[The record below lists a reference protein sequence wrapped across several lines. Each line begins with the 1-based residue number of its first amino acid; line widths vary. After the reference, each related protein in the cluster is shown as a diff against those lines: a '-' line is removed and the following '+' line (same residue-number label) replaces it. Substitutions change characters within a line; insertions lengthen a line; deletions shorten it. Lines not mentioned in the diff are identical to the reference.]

1 MNLEVLVVQDEVCMA
16 RDGDPEGGFS
26 SHPPAPFLIL
36 PTHNS
41 VSLSTGDVVSATKV
55 MLCLLK

>member
-1 MNLEVLVVQDEVCMA
+1 MNLEVLMGQDKVCMA

-26 SHPPAPFLIL
+26 SHPHAPFLIL
-36 PTHNS
+36 LTHNS
-41 VSLSTGDVVSATKV
+41 VSFLISDVVSATKV